1 MPIVPPR
8 KRKRPS
14 KAGQRESNVQAFSVR
29 EFFAEFPNDDACLVR
44 IMEVRYGLRHVCRKC
59 GKDLTFHKLTNRKAF
74 ACSHCGDNLYPCA
87 GTIFQDSRTPLQ
99 TWFYAIYLF
108 IATRHGVSGKE
119 MQRTLGVT
127 YKSAYRIGMQIRDL
141 MGKVDSFQ
149 VLKGHVEIDET
160 YFGGY
165 RPRSQ
170 GGKDAKTIIMGMKE
184 RGGRIETKIIPNV
197 QTATLRPIVLDSVE
211 KGSTVSTDELA
222 AYKLLKSDGY
232 VHGAVDHSRGEYAWK
247 DHATGTTFRPTE
259 PSRFGSC
266 SRTQSTERISISAR
280 SILIGISA
288 SSLSAR
294 ISVRCG
300 TRCLIFWWRRFDKLP
315 SRMS

>member
-14 KAGQRESNVQAFSVR
+14 KAGQRESNVQAYSVR
-29 EFFAEFPNDDACLVR
+29 EFFAEFPNDDACLTRV
-44 IMEVRYGLRHVCRKC
+44 MEVRYGLRHVCRKC
-59 GKDLTFHKLTNRKAF
+59 GKDSTFHKLTNRKAF

-108 IATRHGVSGKE
+108 IATRHGMSGKE
-119 MQRTLGVT
+119 LQRTLGVT
-127 YKSAYRIGMQIRDL
+127 YKTAYRIGMQIRDL

-222 AYKLLKSDGY
+222 AYKLLK
-232 VHGAVDHSRGEYAWK
+232 
-247 DHATGTTFRPTE
+247 ATVTFTVRLTIRATNTLGRITPLEPRSQPTE
-259 PSRFGSC
+259 PSRSGSY
-266 SRTQSTERISISAR
+266 SRTRSTERISISAR
-280 SILIGISA
+280 SIWTGI
-288 SSLSAR
+288 
-294 ISVRCG
+294 
-300 TRCLIFWWRRFDKLP
+300 
-315 SRMS
+315 